1 VTVAGKVA
9 GNEQLRLFLG
19 LRLPEDALDGIV
31 AWQAGLAGG
40 RIVPRDNLHFT
51 LAFLGRQPRARLGEV
66 VEALQR
72 GGAGVGPFTFE
83 LSRYRETRS
92 VGMLVFTVEDDGAQR
107 LALGLQRDLLGRVER
122 DTWLPH
128 VTVLRFREQPR
139 LSPEL
144 PELGPVVTS
153 EAAAYLS
160 LLRPTG
166 AEYVVL
172 ETVGLGGSSGS

>member
-1 VTVAGKVA
+1 MTGAGKV
-9 GNEQLRLFLG
+9 GGDEQIRLFLG

-51 LAFLGRQPRARLGEV
+51 LAFLGRQPRARLAEV

-72 GGAGVGPFTFE
+72 RCEGVGPFRFE
-83 LSRYRETRS
+83 VSRYRETGS
-92 VGMLVFTVEDDGAQR
+92 VGMLVFTQNESAQR
-107 LALGLQRDLLGRVER
+107 LALGLQHDLLGRVER
-122 DTWLPH
+122 ETWLPH
-128 VTVLRFREQPR
+128 VTVLRFRERPR
-139 LSPEL
+139 LRPKL
-144 PELGPVVTS
+144 PELGRVVTS

-160 LLRPTG
+160 VLRPSG

-172 ETVGLGGSSGS
+172 ETVALGGSSGS